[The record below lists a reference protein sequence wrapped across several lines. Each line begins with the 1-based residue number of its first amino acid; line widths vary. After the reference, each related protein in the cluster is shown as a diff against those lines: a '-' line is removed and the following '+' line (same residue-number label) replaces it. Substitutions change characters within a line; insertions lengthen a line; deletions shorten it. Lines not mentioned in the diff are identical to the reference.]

1 MFLPLNS
8 NLKAYLLIV
17 VMVLFFAGVLSLGV
31 SGGRKKAQ
39 SEFVSSQAA
48 EIVQALDFFYQ
59 DNNRF
64 PTADEFGNSQ
74 IMGNY
79 LTNSFGS
86 PYVNEAACTSAITY
100 LRPAAGNY
108 KLNFCLLSA
117 VSGFKKG
124 WNSVSNDKN

>member
-1 MFLPLNS
+1 MMFFSLNS

-17 VMVLFFAGVLSLGV
+17 VMVLLFAGVLSLAV

-39 SEFVSSQAA
+39 SEFVSAQAE
-48 EIVQALDFFYQ
+48 EIAQALDFFYL

-79 LTNSFGS
+79 LTNNFSS
-86 PYVNEAACTSAITY
+86 PYANEAACASAITY
-100 LRPAAGNY
+100 VRPAAGDY
-108 KLNFCLLSA
+108 TLNFCLLSA
-117 VSGFKKG
+117 ASGFKKG
-124 WNSVSNDKN
+124 WNQIVK